1 MISSDTRLARIEA
14 LQRAARQIADPDH
27 PRGREARDVLVRST
41 GLSPQGVD
49 HALRNC
55 LEHRA
60 SRATWSQLVKR
71 QPACARA
78 HVLLS
83 ANVFTAAFRAIGLA
97 LTQSPHVFVRASRR
111 EPEMAQLLFQGS
123 GGSFELVDSLSPVPG
138 DPVWAYGTSETLA
151 RVRDTLPG
159 GVRFHAHGSGM
170 GVAVLGPDIPRRGV
184 SLDETADQL
193 AADVAA
199 FDQRGCLSPRL
210 VLVEGDRD
218 YAAAFA
224 QALARAC
231 ARWEQQIPRGKLTEA
246 ETADLHWYR
255 DTMTYAADALPAGK
269 GVVVLDPVDERLV
282 VPPIGRVLHVTR
294 TQDAEKLL
302 QSVAP
307 RVTCVGI
314 AGHDSLEG
322 RLHNSIGERRYTALG
337 AMQAPPLDGPVDLRT
352 GWHAE
357 VV

>member
-1 MISSDTRLARIEA
+1 MISPDTRLARIEA

-27 PRGREARDVLVRST
+27 PRGREAREVLTRST

-49 HALRNC
+49 HALRNY
-55 LEHRA
+55 LEHRT
-60 SRATWSQLVKR
+60 SRSTWSQLIKR

-83 ANVFTAAFRAIGLA
+83 ANVFTATFRAIGLA

-138 DPVWAYGTSETLA
+138 DPVWAYGTNETLA
-151 RVRDTLPG
+151 RLRDTLPG

-170 GVAVLGPDIPRRGV
+170 GVAVVGPDLSQRG
-184 SLDETADQL
+184 SLDETADRL

-199 FDQRGCLSPRL
+199 FDQRGCLSPRV
-210 VLVEGDRD
+210 VLVEGERD

-231 ARWEQQIPRGKLTEA
+231 ARWEQQVPRGKLTEA
-246 ETADLHWYR
+246 ESADLHWYR

-282 VPPIGRVLHVTR
+282 IPPVGRALHVTR
-294 TQDAEKLL
+294 THNAEKLL
-302 QSVAP
+302 ESIAD

-314 AGHDSLEG
+314 AGHDNLEG
-322 RLHNSIGERRYTALG
+322 RLRISLGERRYTALG
-337 AMQAPPLDGPVDLRT
+337 AMQTPPLDGPVDLRK
-352 GWHAE
+352 GWQAE